1 MGQIVGL
8 LETPY
13 GLHFAPNVIGRLRIG
28 PRCVV
33 RHHRQSQNYLLFQ
46 TYVSPVFT
54 YHGANILRKLAEK
67 LELSYRTTREL
78 NNIIDN
84 DLPGPPLF
92 ECKELDIGNEHLQ
105 FFCRNTLQCIRSLY
119 GDPDFVQHL
128 MFAPEQHYTND
139 ERKCRVVNEMNTG
152 DWWWSVQVRNITY
165 YERELTLR
173 ISLRRPLNHANQAPL
188 FCLSSSLPTRHNSP
202 SFEGRQHIQ
211 YTLQLEISQRT
222 FAESH
227 HAMHKSWLATY
238 QRQSLKV
245 SRTRVTRQLGVVL
258 WQIYSIPASNVYW
271 HQSFPVEKPVSL

>member
-54 YHGANILRKLAEK
+54 YHGANILWKLAEK

-84 DLPGPPLF
+84 DLPGPPPF

-139 ERKCRVVNEMNTG
+139 ERKCCVVNEMNTG
-152 DWWWSVQVRNITY
+152 DWWWSVQVHNITY

-188 FCLSSSLPTRHNSP
+188 FACHPLFRQDTTHRLSREDSISGIPYNWKYPKGHSP
-202 SFEGRQHIQ
+202 KAITPCTNPG
-211 YTLQLEISQRT
+211 
-222 FAESH
+222 
-227 HAMHKSWLATY
+227 WLHTNDKA
-238 QRQSLKV
+238 
-245 SRTRVTRQLGVVL
+245 
-258 WQIYSIPASNVYW
+258 
-271 HQSFPVEKPVSL
+271 